1 MLWENILFIAYYQ
14 TNIGKIGIAEEDGSL
29 THVNINPQKW
39 PAGCFEQETPLLA
52 EAARQIKE
60 YLAGKRKTFNLPLS
74 PKGTAFQMKVW
85 AALQTIPYGETATYK
100 DIAVKVASTLG
111 CRAIGMANNK
121 NPIGIIVPCH
131 IVIGSNGKLI
141 GYAGG
146 LDIKAKLLNLEQQYK

>member
-74 PKGTAFQMKVW
+74 PKGTA
-85 AALQTIPYGETATYK
+85 
-100 DIAVKVASTLG
+100 VKVASPLG

-131 IVIGSNGKLI
+131 RVIGSNGKLI

>member
-85 AALQTIPYGETATYK
+85 AALQTIPYGETAT
-100 DIAVKVASTLG
+100 
-111 CRAIGMANNK
+111 
-121 NPIGIIVPCH
+121 
-131 IVIGSNGKLI
+131 
-141 GYAGG
+141 
-146 LDIKAKLLNLEQQYK
+146 